1 MLPSRHLAA
10 LGALFF
16 SAAFLSACTSES
28 AGCPDDLEFFRTRV
42 WEPVMSV
49 QCVACHKSDG
59 MAAGTRLV
67 LLPPGEPGAVEANFM
82 AVRAMAREQVDGQP
96 LLLLKPSGLHPQGHG
111 GGAVITQGST
121 RYESFQRFAD
131 RINGV
136 PGACEASTVAT
147 CSPGEADPSAKRR
160 LRMLTRF
167 EFDNTLRDLLYLE
180 SSWGQS
186 LPAEE
191 VVHGFDN
198 NADERAVG
206 QLLTDKLLE
215 AAEQAAAAAM
225 PNLSRHVSCAPG
237 EECAR
242 QFIQDFGLR
251 AFRRPLTDVE
261 KSRYQSLYTT
271 VAAEDG
277 YSKGIEA
284 IITAMLQSPHFL
296 YRTEL
301 GRDLGDGRYVLTD
314 YEVASELS
322 YLFWGSMP
330 DEELFAKA
338 KAGALNKP
346 EQLSTEA
353 RRMLASPRSR
363 PMLDHFVSQWLDLG
377 HINQAQ
383 KDATAFADFS
393 PAIRAAMKAETTEL
407 FDYVVRDSSGQLP
420 ELFTSDYT
428 FATDAL
434 ASFYRLP
441 SGPVSSTTV
450 PTSGLRMWEL
460 RSTGR
465 GGILTH
471 GSILASQ
478 ATPQTSSPI
487 RRGKL
492 VRERMLCQPLP
503 PPPPG
508 LSVQLSP
515 VSEGLPNRQRF
526 QEHSTNAACASCHQ
540 LMDPIGFGFEQFDSV
555 GRFEPQLP
563 DGQPVDASGE
573 VRSSASTNGIFTGV
587 DELQQ
592 KLADSPDVH
601 ACFSLQWLRFGYG
614 VSGDADTCAANQ
626 LTETFRKQQLSI
638 PELLISLTQLPRFTL
653 RVGETTGSVDPR
665 PGTGGSTGGGSTG
678 GGGTTPPPPPP
689 PSSGNAQV
697 SVSVQD
703 DWGSGYC
710 NNVRVTNTGTAPL
723 IWSVTLEVQGT
734 FNHAWSVAYTHSGGQ
749 TTFNGLEWNK
759 ELDPG
764 ESTSFG
770 YCANR

>member
-1 MLPSRHLAA
+1 MLPSRQLSA

-16 SAAFLSACTSES
+16 SATLLSACTTDS
-28 AGCPDDLEFFRTRV
+28 GCPDDLEFFRTRV
-42 WEPVMSV
+42 WEPAMSV

-59 MAAGTRLV
+59 MAANTRMV

-82 AVRAMAREQVDGQP
+82 TVRGMAREMVNGQP
-96 LLLLKPSGLHPQGHG
+96 LLLLKPSGLHPNGHG
-111 GGAVITQGST
+111 GGTVVEQHTT
-121 RYESFQRFAD
+121 RYDNLQRFAD
-131 RINGV
+131 RVNGV
-136 PGACEASTVAT
+136 AGACEGSAVVA
-147 CSPGEADPSAKRR
+147 CEPGKADPNARRR

-167 EFDNTLRDLLYLE
+167 EYDNTLRDLLYLD
-180 SSWGQS
+180 SQWGQS

-191 VVHGFDN
+191 VMHGFDN
-198 NADERAVG
+198 SADERTVG
-206 QLLTDKLLE
+206 QLLTDKLLAAAEE
-215 AAEQAAAAAM
+215 AATQAVT
-225 PNLSRHVSCAPG
+225 NLSRHVSCAPG
-237 EECAR
+237 EECAK

-251 AFRRPLTDVE
+251 AFRRPLTDAE
-261 KSRYQSLYTT
+261 KLRYQSLYTA
-271 VAAEDG
+271 VAAEEGTNG
-277 YSKGIEA
+277 YTEGIKA
-284 IITAMLQSPHFL
+284 IITAMLQSPNFL

-301 GRDLGDGRYVLTD
+301 GEHIGDGRYQLND

-338 KAGALNKP
+338 KAGTLSGKP
-346 EQLSTEA
+346 ELLPAEA

-383 KDATAFADFS
+383 KDATFADFS
-393 PAIRAAMKAETTEL
+393 QTIRTAMVAETTEL
-407 FDYVVRDSSGQLP
+407 FDYVVRDSSGRLP

-441 SGPVSSTTV
+441 SGPVSTSST
-450 PTSGLRMWEL
+450 PASGLRMWEL
-460 RSTGR
+460 KSSGR

-492 VRERMLCQPLP
+492 VRERLLCQPLP

-526 QEHSTNAACASCHQ
+526 QEHSTSAACSSCHQ

-555 GRFEPQLP
+555 GRYVPQLP
-563 DGQPVDASGE
+563 NGQPVDASGE
-573 VRSSASTNGIFTGV
+573 VLSSAATNGTFTGV
-587 DELQQ
+587 DGLQE
-592 KLADSPDVH
+592 KLAESPDVH
-601 ACFSLQWLRFGYG
+601 SCFSMQWLRFGYG
-614 VSGDADTCAANQ
+614 VSGENDSCAAGQ
-626 LTETFRKQQLSI
+626 LTESFRKQQLSI
-638 PELLISLTQLPRFTL
+638 PELLISLTQLPRFTQ
-653 RVGETTGSVDPR
+653 RVGESTDPVN
-665 PGTGGSTGGGSTG
+665 PGPGGGGSG
-678 GGGTTPPPPPP
+678 GGGGGGGLPPT
-689 PSSGNAQV
+689 SGNAQV

-703 DWGSGYC
+703 DWGNGYC
-710 NNVRVTNTGTAPL
+710 HNVRVTNSGSAPL
-723 IWSVTLEVQGT
+723 VWNVTIDIEGR
-734 FNHAWSVAYTHSGGQ
+734 FNHAWSSVFTHSGSQ
-749 TTFNGLEWNK
+749 TTFSGLSWND
-759 ELDPG
+759 ELAPG

-770 YCANR
+770 YCATR

>member
-1 MLPSRHLAA
+1 VLPSRQLSA

-16 SAAFLSACTSES
+16 SATLLSACTTDS
-28 AGCPDDLEFFRTRV
+28 GCPDDMEFFRTRV

-67 LLPPGEPGAVEANFM
+67 LLPPGAPGAVEANFM
-82 AVRAMAREQVDGQP
+82 TVRGLAREQVNGQA
-96 LLLLKPSGLHPQGHG
+96 LLLLKPSGMHPEGHG
-111 GGAVITQGST
+111 GGTVVEQGST
-121 RYESFQRFAD
+121 RYDNFQRFAD

-136 PGACEASTVAT
+136 AGACEASALVA
-147 CSPGEADPSAKRR
+147 CEPGEADPSARRR

-167 EFDNTLRDLLYLE
+167 EFDNTLRDLLYLN
-180 SSWGQS
+180 SQWGQS

-206 QLLTDKLLE
+206 QLLTDKLLAAAEE
-215 AAEQAAAAAM
+215 AATQAVTT
-225 PNLSRHVSCAPG
+225 LSRHVSCAPG
-237 EECAR
+237 EECAK

-251 AFRRPLTDVE
+251 AFRRPLTDAE
-261 KSRYQSLYTT
+261 KSRYQLLYTA
-271 VAAEDG
+271 VAAEEGTNG
-277 YSKGIEA
+277 YTEGIKA
-284 IITAMLQSPHFL
+284 IITAMLQSPNFL

-301 GRDLGDGRYVLTD
+301 GEHLGDGKYKLSD

-338 KAGALNKP
+338 KAGALSSKP
-346 EQLSTEA
+346 ELLPTEA

-383 KDATAFADFS
+383 KDATFADFS
-393 PAIRAAMKAETTEL
+393 PTIRAAMKAETTEL
-407 FDYVVRDSSGQLP
+407 FDYVVRDSSGRLP

-434 ASFYRLP
+434 ATFYRLP
-441 SGPVSSTTV
+441 SGPVTTSSA
-450 PTSGLRMWEL
+450 PASGLRMWEL
-460 RSTGR
+460 KSSGR

-492 VRERMLCQPLP
+492 VRERLLCQPLP

-526 QEHSTNAACASCHQ
+526 QEHSTSAACASCHQ

-555 GRFEPQLP
+555 GRFAPQLP
-563 DGQPVDASGE
+563 SGQPVDASGE
-573 VRSSASTNGIFTGV
+573 VLSSTATNGTFTGV
-587 DELQQ
+587 DGLQQ

-614 VSGDADTCAANQ
+614 VSGDDDSCASGQ
-626 LTETFRKQQLSI
+626 LTEAFRKQQLSI
-638 PELLISLTQLPRFTL
+638 PELLISLTQLPRFTQ
-653 RVGETTGSVDPR
+653 RVGESKDSPN
-665 PGTGGSTGGGSTG
+665 PGPGGGGGSGG
-678 GGGTTPPPPPP
+678 GGGTPT
-689 PSSGNAQV
+689 SGNAQV

-703 DWGSGYC
+703 DWGNGYC
-710 NNVRVTNTGTAPL
+710 HNVRVTNPGTAPL
-723 IWSVTLEVQGT
+723 VWRVTIDIEGR
-734 FNHAWSVAYTHSGGQ
+734 FNHAWSAVFTHSGSQ
-749 TTFNGLEWNK
+749 TTFSGLSWND
-759 ELDPG
+759 ELAPG

-770 YCANR
+770 YCATR

>member
-1 MLPSRHLAA
+1 M
-10 LGALFF
+10 
-16 SAAFLSACTSES
+16 
-28 AGCPDDLEFFRTRV
+28 
-42 WEPVMSV
+42 WEPVISV

-59 MAAGTRLV
+59 VAAGTRLV
-67 LLPPGEPGAVEANFM
+67 LRSSGEPGAVESNFM
-82 AVRAMAREQVDGQP
+82 TVRALAREKVNGQP
-96 LLLLKPSGLHPQGHG
+96 LLLLKPSGLHPDGHAG
-111 GGAVITQGST
+111 GVVMEQGST
-121 RYESFQRFAD
+121 RYENFQRFAD

-136 PGACEASTVAT
+136 AGACEASAVAT
-147 CSPGEADPSAKRR
+147 CEPGKADPSAKRR

-206 QLLTDKLLE
+206 QLLTDKLLT
-215 AAEQAAAAAM
+215 AAEQAAEAAM
-225 PNLSRHVSCAPG
+225 ANLSRHVSCAPG
-237 EECAR
+237 DECAR

-251 AFRRPLTDVE
+251 AFRRPLTDAE
-261 KSRYQSLYTT
+261 KTRYQTLYTT
-271 VAAEDG
+271 VAAENG
-277 YSKGIEA
+277 YAEGIEA
-284 IITAMLQSPHFL
+284 IIAAMLQSPNFL
-296 YRTEL
+296 YRSEL

-338 KAGALNKP
+338 KAGALNKS
-346 EQLSTEA
+346 QQISTEA

-363 PMLDHFVSQWLDLG
+363 PMLDHFVSLWLDLG
-377 HINQAQ
+377 HINNAQ

-407 FDYVVRDSSGQLP
+407 FDYVVRDSSGRLP

-434 ASFYRLP
+434 ATFYRLP
-441 SGPVSSTTV
+441 SGPVSSSTS
-450 PTSGLRMWEL
+450 PASGLRMWEL
-460 RSTGR
+460 KSSGR

-471 GSILASQ
+471 GSILATQ

-492 VRERMLCQPLP
+492 VRERLLCQPLP

-508 LSVQLSP
+508 LIVQLSP

-526 QEHSTNAACASCHQ
+526 QEHSTSPACSSCHQ

-555 GRFEPQLP
+555 GRFEPKLP
-563 DGQPVDASGE
+563 SGQPVDASGE
-573 VRSSASTNGIFTGV
+573 VISSSATNGTFTGV
-587 DELQQ
+587 DGLQE
-592 KLADSPDVH
+592 KLAESPDVH

-614 VSGDADTCAANQ
+614 VSGDDDVCAANQ

-653 RVGETTGSVDPR
+653 RVGETTGSGDPE
-665 PGTGGSTGGGSTG
+665 PGTGGNPG
-678 GGGTTPPPPPP
+678 GGGGGGNPTPTPQPT
-689 PSSGNAQV
+689 GNAQV

-703 DWGSGYC
+703 DWGKGYC
-710 NNVRVTNTGTAPL
+710 HNVKVTNAGAAPL
-723 IWSVTLEVQGT
+723 VWQVTLEIQGT
-734 FNHAWSVAYTHSGGQ
+734 FNHAWSAVYTHSGNK
-749 TTFNGLEWNK
+749 TTFSGLSWND
-759 ELDPG
+759 ELAPG
-764 ESTSFG
+764 ESASFG
-770 YCANR
+770 YCATR